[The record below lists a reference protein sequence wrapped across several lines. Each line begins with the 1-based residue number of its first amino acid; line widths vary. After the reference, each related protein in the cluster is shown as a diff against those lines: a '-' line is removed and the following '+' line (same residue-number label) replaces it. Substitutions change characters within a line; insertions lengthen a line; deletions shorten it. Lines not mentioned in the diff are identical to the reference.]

1 MDQFPVLSH
10 KRVLG
15 LAPEHIDS
23 ARLYVILL
31 PGIPKQRPGIVF
43 GNPAA
48 SFVFVEG
55 TLKGTKQNVTL
66 RFIGVDHP
74 QPGVVVSVRGL
85 EHLTNFRDVH
95 HLAIQDKEVTLLDA
109 RILAKTPCFPN
120 TSLELSLDLAEKRP
134 VLFKVFTQ
142 GSVRN
147 LIHSPL
153 FSGRAYMAQLRQL
166 STRRHLSELCQK
178 LVVSHVLPDRL
189 LNTCATP

>member
-1 MDQFPVLSH
+1 MDQFPVFSY

-15 LAPEHIDS
+15 LAPEHIDG

-43 GNPAA
+43 GDPAA

-55 TLKGTKQNVTL
+55 ALEGTQQNVTL

-74 QPGVVVSVRGL
+74 QPGISLAIGRL
-85 EHLTNFRDVH
+85 ECLPYFRDVH

-153 FSGRAYMAQLRQL
+153 FSGRAYMAQL
-166 STRRHLSELCQK
+166 
-178 LVVSHVLPDRL
+178 
-189 LNTCATP
+189 